1 MFNQQPQ
8 GNPSIQTRDYSQG
21 LTGSSDKA
29 ANSDKKGGRFP
40 QYQPMTQPM
49 SQAMTY
55 GAIPDAMS
63 GASAIGYYPQGY
75 GFQPVYDARRM
86 YPQLQSPYIPQ
97 GGVENQVKGP
107 RPPMNSNQ
115 YYDMKRYVGAD
126 PAMGNIGY
134 LPQYASQPQIPMYA
148 PMMAAQ
154 PYQANAMMMSQQGY
168 YSFGMNPQSMKREA
182 PPNSLMGSDNKN
194 GKKTNMNSPPFVI
207 NRMLNPVYSAV
218 PQYPAMNPQYMQ
230 PTMKP
235 AAKELPRTMPQ
246 TARMPPSY
254 PSAAPKAVE
263 SLAAKAPEK
272 AEAKSGIS
280 DVERTVASILCRMK
294 ANSPSQSAQ
303 AAQTVQS
310 AQSAQPAQS
319 VQSEQP
325 GQPPVGA
332 NPAPEGAVSPPSAP
346 SAPTAPADPVMPTM
360 PTIPTIPTIPA
371 MAPIPTIPTIPPM
384 PAMAP
389 RAPGSGA
396 KPEGA
401 PIVPSVKMQTA
412 VNRSG
417 GVPPIPSPPAAVL
430 ANNNLKTMVCGSHP
444 PKEEGAVKP
453 VEVRADIIPEL
464 KPEQL
469 LMSRRHVHVREKPL
483 EAPAPESLPSVP
495 SIPPVQ
501 PVQSVQPVQPVQP
514 IPPVQPSERV
524 EPVADKEEATVKEET
539 AVKEG
544 ATPIVPTKTEEEE
557 VPLMRVPST
566 NTQEEEK
573 VVPIMPEKE
582 TDME

>member
-182 PPNSLMGSDNKN
+182 PPNSLMGSDDKN
-194 GKKTNMNSPPFVI
+194 VKKTNMNSPPFVI

-294 ANSPSQSAQ
+294 ANS
-303 AAQTVQS
+303 
-310 AQSAQPAQS
+310 
-319 VQSEQP
+319 
-325 GQPPVGA
+325 
-332 NPAPEGAVSPPSAP
+332 
-346 SAPTAPADPVMPTM
+346 
-360 PTIPTIPTIPA
+360 
-371 MAPIPTIPTIPPM
+371 
-384 PAMAP
+384 
-389 RAPGSGA
+389 
-396 KPEGA
+396 
-401 PIVPSVKMQTA
+401 
-412 VNRSG
+412 
-417 GVPPIPSPPAAVL
+417 
-430 ANNNLKTMVCGSHP
+430 
-444 PKEEGAVKP
+444 
-453 VEVRADIIPEL
+453 
-464 KPEQL
+464 
-469 LMSRRHVHVREKPL
+469 
-483 EAPAPESLPSVP
+483 SLPSRLRRLKLFVGSVGSACAVCSVGAAGTASCGSQP
-495 SIPPVQ
+495 RPGGSRFTVVGRPLPPPPLRTLSCPPCPPFQ
-501 PVQSVQPVQPVQP
+501 PFQPYLLCLPWHRGRRGLGR
-514 IPPVQPSERV
+514 SRR
-524 EPVADKEEATVKEET
+524 A
-539 AVKEG
+539 
-544 ATPIVPTKTEEEE
+544 
-557 VPLMRVPST
+557 RRSCRR
-566 NTQEEEK
+566 
-573 VVPIMPEKE
+573 
-582 TDME
+582 